1 MDRVHLVLMRHA
13 TAESLS
19 DSGRDEDRNLTERG
33 VREARRVSSA
43 TQAAGFPQADLILT
57 SGFARTQ
64 QTRAEFRW
72 LNGHEAECSHFQPGG
87 DVELARKAL
96 VEASEGGKGSIW
108 LFSHNPL
115 LTQALAT
122 WCPEILLAV
131 RKVRKADC
139 FWIRWE
145 SPEFFLRRNGLL
157 CGYIRK
163 PMAGS
168 VQQTERSLRS

>member
-1 MDRVHLVLMRHA
+1 MERVNLVLMRHA

-19 DSGRDEDRNLTERG
+19 PSGLDEDRSLTERG

-43 TQAAGFPQADLILT
+43 TQAAGFPQGDLILS
-57 SGFARTQ
+57 SGFVRTQ

-72 LNGHEAECSHFQPGG
+72 LRGEEGECADLQPGG
-87 DVELARKAL
+87 DVESARSVLIA
-96 VEASEGGKGSIW
+96 AATRGHSCIW
-108 LFSHNPL
+108 VFSHNPF

-122 WCPEILLAV
+122 WCPEILLSV

-145 SPEFFLRRNGLL
+145 NPEGFLRKTGLL

-163 PMAGS
+163 PMAGAVT
-168 VQQTERSLRS
+168 VQDQR